1 MSSDREDFA
10 ELRRLLALK
19 RHETPPPGYYNNFS
33 RQVITR
39 IKAGESLPQP
49 AFWERWFSS
58 EGFISRCWSAFEA
71 KPALAGSF
79 GLAVCTVLGAALFL
93 NEPGSTDQAPVVAG
107 FDSQP
112 AMVMPERQ
120 FVNSGV
126 PFSPAAGSL
135 ESSSTSGVLSPGA
148 KPSLF
153 NATPALQVQPV
164 SFQPGL
170 R

>member
-1 MSSDREDFA
+1 MSSEREDFA

-19 RHETPPPGYYNNFS
+19 RHEIPPPGYYNNFS
-33 RQVITR
+33 GNVIAR
-39 IKAGESLPQP
+39 IKAGESLPETG
-49 AFWERWFSS
+49 FWARWFSVD
-58 EGFISRCWSAFEA
+58 GLGRMWAAFEA

-93 NEPGSTDQAPVVAG
+93 NEPGSSDQAPVAAG

-126 PFSPAAGSL
+126 PFSTPGGA
-135 ESSSTSGVLSPGA
+135 EMSSTSGVLSPGA

-153 NATPALQVQPV
+153 NASPALQVQPV

-170 R
+170 Q

>member
-19 RHETPPPGYYNNFS
+19 RHEAPPPGYYNNFS
-33 RQVITR
+33 RQVIAR
-39 IKAGESLPQP
+39 IKAGESLPEP
-49 AFWERWFSS
+49 VFWVRWFSS
-58 EGFISRCWSAFEA
+58 EGYISRCWAAFEA

-79 GLAVCTVLGAALFL
+79 GLAVCTVLGAAMFL
-93 NEPGSTDQAPVVAG
+93 SEPGSNGQAPVASG

-120 FVNSGV
+120 FVNSAV
-126 PFSPAAGSL
+126 PFSTPGGS
-135 ESSSTSGVLSPGA
+135 EMSSTSGILSPGS

-153 NATPALQVQPV
+153 NASPALQVQPV

-170 R
+170 Q